1 MSEFEHLAPHKEIKS
16 ADIMLR
22 LCHAPARSSI
32 ATPTPTALKPEETGG
47 AEAFDL
53 LRPGIQV
60 TTVREWSLEKL
71 QIITYEGCW

>member
-1 MSEFEHLAPHKEIKS
+1 MSQFEYLTPHKEIKS
-16 ADIMLR
+16 AGIRLR

-53 LRPGIQV
+53 LRPGTQV
-60 TTVREWSLEKL
+60 TTVREWSFKKL
-71 QIITYEGCW
+71 RLITYEGCW